1 MFTIVL
7 QMTQSESSLFYKVCI
22 GVHFHITFDDAIK
35 IWLLRRHQVNV
46 KPEKKVMNDTA
57 FKMEKQLQLINMYL
71 KTDCCLSEINQ
82 TVSRKTIIA
91 LNVGDLL
98 THVMMRC
105 RFVFSSNCFGAIV
118 TF

>member
-1 MFTIVL
+1 VCKRNSQIFIFCKLFGNYGKMYTIVL

-57 FKMEKQLQLINMYL
+57 FKMEKPLQLINMYL
-71 KTDCCLSEINQ
+71 KTDWCVSEINQ
-82 TVSRKTIIA
+82 TVSRKT
-91 LNVGDLL
+91 
-98 THVMMRC
+98 
-105 RFVFSSNCFGAIV
+105 
-118 TF
+118 